1 MDYEEGIKL
10 GLDKFEIEDLPNMD
24 TSMIA
29 FILEEH
35 PGSLAFVKKV
45 LEQNGKTLNI
55 EELVDYLVDEID
67 EPYFDPD
74 YGYED
79 VEGNTRVLK
88 ELGYDYEELKDAERE
103 EDAFYIN
110 EYGEIIRPADEELD
124 YTISQE
130 LKDEHHQEAIDPEL
144 EQWLNGGKAKTP
156 IQQAKGEKT
165 YDFFGSKATEKEIIE
180 GINEDAIYYWDIID
194 IIRENETIRDMV
206 LRKITSLDVTSE
218 EYADYRK
225 LLDEIHHI
233 RAKELQK
240 RDAELSSLEAEEKT
254 ISEAE
259 ALLDKQTKKEGQ
271 SIGE

>member
-55 EELVDYLVDEID
+55 EELVDYLVDEIG

-79 VEGNTRVLK
+79 VEGKKRVLK

-124 YTISQE
+124 YTINQE
-130 LKDEHHQEAIDPEL
+130 LKNEHHQEAIDPEL
-144 EQWLNGGKAKTP
+144 EQWLNGGKSKKTL
-156 IQQAKGEKT
+156 QQTKAEKT
-165 YDFFGSKATEKEIIE
+165 YDLFGTKLTEKQIIE
-180 GINEDAIYYWDIID
+180 AINEDAVYYWDIVD
-194 IIRENETIRDMV
+194 IIRENETVRDIV
-206 LRKITSLDVTSE
+206 LRRITSLDVTSE

-233 RAKELQK
+233 RGKELQK
-240 RDAELSSLEAEEKT
+240 REAELSSLEAEEKT

-259 ALLDKQTKKEGQ
+259 KLIDKQTKKEGQ

>member
-1 MDYEEGIKL
+1 
-10 GLDKFEIEDLPNMD
+10 
-24 TSMIA
+24 MIA

-45 LEQNGKTLNI
+45 LEQNAKTLNI
-55 EELVDYLVDEID
+55 EELVDYLVDEIG

-79 VEGNTRVLK
+79 VEGKKRVLK

-124 YTISQE
+124 YTINQE
-130 LKDEHHQEAIDPEL
+130 LKNEHHQEAIDPEL
-144 EQWLNGGKAKTP
+144 EQWLNGGKSKKTL
-156 IQQAKGEKT
+156 QQTKAAKT
-165 YDFFGSKATEKEIIE
+165 YDLFGTKLTQKQIIE
-180 GINEDAIYYWDIID
+180 AINEDAVYYWDIVD
-194 IIRENETIRDMV
+194 IIRENETVRDIV
-206 LRKITSLDVTSE
+206 LRRITSLDVTSE

-233 RAKELQK
+233 RGKELQK
-240 RDAELSSLEAEEKT
+240 REAELSSLEAEEKT

-259 ALLDKQTKKEGQ
+259 KLIDKQTKKEGQ